1 LKDAGQSA
9 LNQALGV
16 AGLINGPIL
25 GVFLVGTF
33 IKKANQTAA
42 LIAMVTSISLMLYI
56 YFGTKIAFPWYP
68 VIGSL
73 TTLTVAFIASFIFSN
88 NPDEVNN

>member
-1 LKDAGQSA
+1 LS
-9 LNQALGV
+9 QALGV

-25 GVFLVGTF
+25 GVFLVGTI

-42 LIAMVTSISLMLYI
+42 LIAMITSIALMLYI

-73 TTLTVAFIASFIFSN
+73 TTLIVAFLVSLVFSEK
-88 NPDEVNN
+88 EV